1 MALVLFLEA
10 LDSLHF
16 EWDLPG
22 SGRIVVIIPTRGCG
36 EIFFVYKS
44 VFVFSKS
51 KFRASVVLTRFS
63 DVLLVFYVHFF
74 FSGVSVAIRI
84 PENRPRLR
92 ITGSRTRFTT
102 MLSRRFG
109 HDDNVCIAYIMIART
124 HDAYA
129 RVLRSGA
136 RTRSTLTVIIII
148 IIIVG
153 NNRSNIFIGSI
164 LTGRARAPAHTR
176 APDPRGIDP

>member
-1 MALVLFLEA
+1 MGSSRLGANRRHNTYTWVWGNFLCVQIGFCFLKIEI
-10 LDSLHF
+10 SRVCCSNTIF
-16 EWDLPG
+16 
-22 SGRIVVIIPTRGCG
+22 GRAIGFLC
-36 EIFFVYKS
+36 S
-44 VFVFSKS
+44 
-51 KFRASVVLTRFS
+51 
-63 DVLLVFYVHFF
+63 FF

-109 HDDNVCIAYIMIART
+109 HDDNVCIAYIMIVRT